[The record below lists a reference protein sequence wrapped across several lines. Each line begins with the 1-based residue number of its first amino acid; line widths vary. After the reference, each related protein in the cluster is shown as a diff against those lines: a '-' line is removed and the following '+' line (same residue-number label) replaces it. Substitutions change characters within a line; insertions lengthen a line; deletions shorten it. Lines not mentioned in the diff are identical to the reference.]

1 MGQKT
6 SSIMPPLRTTDGIGP
21 SRVRIPAGPWKN
33 ILEYLEERFPKVESA
48 TWISRMRK
56 GEVVDE
62 HGIPL
67 GAENPC
73 RSGTFIF
80 YYREPENETYI
91 PFEESILCLD
101 DHILVADKPHFLP
114 VIPSGRFLRETLLV
128 RLKKR
133 LMLENLVPLHRIDRE
148 TAGIVMFSCNPETR
162 KSYASLFTKH
172 EVRKVYEAL
181 APTLPG
187 DHFPMTRRSCLVKGE
202 PFFRMKEVE
211 DIANSETS
219 IDVVENIG
227 AITLYRLIPVTGRQ
241 HQLRVHCAA
250 LGIPIVNDKFYPE
263 LQPCKEDDFSSPLQL
278 LARSIAFRDPLTGQE
293 RYFESTRKLDRR
305 GGREKK

>member
-6 SSIMPPLRTTDGIGP
+6 SSIMRPLPTIDGIGP

-33 ILEYLEERFPKVESA
+33 ILEYLEERFPKIKSA
-48 TWISRMRK
+48 AWISRMRK
-56 GEVVDE
+56 REVVDE

-67 GAENPC
+67 GAESPC
-73 RSGTFIF
+73 RKGTLIF
-80 YYREPENETYI
+80 YYRALKHETPI
-91 PFEESILCLD
+91 PFEEGILYQD

-133 LMLENLVPLHRIDRE
+133 LKLDNLVPLHRIDRE
-148 TAGIVMFSCNPETR
+148 TAGVVMFSHNPKTR
-162 KSYASLFTKH
+162 SNYASLFTKH
-172 EVRKVYEAL
+172 EVRKVYKAL

-187 DHFPMTRRSCLVKGE
+187 NHFPLTRRSCLVKGE

-211 DIANSETS
+211 GIPNSETS
-219 IDVVENIG
+219 IDVVENMG

-250 LGIPIVNDKFYPE
+250 LGIPIINDKFYPE
-263 LQPCKEDDFSSPLQL
+263 VQHCKEDDFSLPLQL
-278 LARSIAFRDPLTGQE
+278 LARSIAFRDPLTGQDRCFKSKAE
-293 RYFESTRKLDRR
+293 LETRK
-305 GGREKK
+305 